1 MALSDDWYF
10 SEKEKEKGNNAYLS
24 EDQRIFLYKNTAFL

>member
-10 SEKEKEKGNNAYLS
+10 SKKEKEKGGNAYLS
-24 EDQRIFLYKNTAFL
+24 EDWHILLYRNAAFL